1 MKKQPLLKRLITG
14 AFVGLAFLAIG
25 ATGADAAKT
34 KIADVSQWQG
44 SINWSKAS
52 KQLKM
57 VIIRV
62 KHGNPGDSDY
72 AIDTKRNT
80 NANGAYKYNVPFG
93 QYDFAEFDSVADAK
107 ADAKQF
113 YSLASKNAKFYV
125 LDNEKRKSGV
135 KGKEQTYV
143 NAWLTTMR
151 SLTNK
156 PIVYY
161 SYQNFVSVHSINYS
175 KFDGSW
181 IANYSNKPNVSTDLW
196 QYTSKGSVS
205 GISGNV
211 DLNKVV
217 DSSTVS
223 SWYSGSS
230 TKTAPSYY
238 TSVTAGQKVTAKKAF
253 YQYTTAN
260 FTGNLS
266 KVSKG
271 KTYTVKAIAKSTK
284 GTPRIQ
290 LSNGHYITANKAY
303 VMVK

>member
-1 MKKQPLLKRLITG
+1 
-14 AFVGLAFLAIG
+14 
-25 ATGADAAKT
+25 
-34 KIADVSQWQG
+34 
-44 SINWSKAS
+44 
-52 KQLKM
+52 M

-113 YSLASKNAKFYV
+113 IVSSKNAKFYV
-125 LDNEKRKSGV
+125 LDNESVSQALRVRNKL
-135 KGKEQTYV
+135 T

-181 IANYSNKPNVSTDLW
+181 IANY
-196 QYTSKGSVS
+196 Q
-205 GISGNV
+205 
-211 DLNKVV
+211 
-217 DSSTVS
+217 
-223 SWYSGSS
+223 
-230 TKTAPSYY
+230 
-238 TSVTAGQKVTAKKAF
+238 QAKR
-253 YQYTTAN
+253 QHR
-260 FTGNLS
+260 LM
-266 KVSKG
+266 
-271 KTYTVKAIAKSTK
+271 AI
-284 GTPRIQ
+284 
-290 LSNGHYITANKAY
+290 HE
-303 VMVK
+303 